1 MENKSSGK
9 AVKAGVGYT
18 IGNVL
23 VRGIS
28 FLSLPIFSRIM
39 TTDQFGVYNVFVSY
53 EAILY
58 VVIGCA
64 IHSSMQSANIEFKN
78 RIDDYASSVSLIY
91 ILNAVV
97 LLAVVQAFGGTLSQ
111 LLDFDKV
118 ILCLLVLY
126 SLGSAILALYNNR
139 ISISY
144 DYKRYLMIALFNAVG
159 NVLLSLLLM
168 FTVFSDRRD
177 YGRIIGSTGTL
188 FIISILILSFLYR
201 KEKPK
206 FNKIYWKFALKYSL
220 PIVPHGISQVLL
232 AQFDRIMIRALVN
245 NAAAGIY
252 SLAGNIKLVL
262 TIITESVT
270 TAWRTWFYSE
280 MNQGN
285 IKLIQEK
292 AIQVSGLFVI
302 FAVGLMAI
310 SPEMI
315 FILGG
320 KEYAR
325 GRFVAIPMIMDAF
338 ILFLYNVIVQSE
350 YYSRKTV
357 YIMFGTMI
365 AAAINII
372 TNYIF
377 INLYGFIAA
386 AYTTLFSYICYLILH
401 IVISYKQVHFS
412 VIPLKWLA
420 GWVAIVGVCG
430 ALDLVFID
438 CLAVRWILCISI
450 VAALGMYL
458 LKRSGY
464 EEIIKRRVVKK

>member
-23 VRGIS
+23 VKGIS

-91 ILNAVV
+91 ILNAVI
-97 LLAVVQAFGGTLSQ
+97 LLAVVQAFGGALSH
-111 LLDFDKV
+111 LLDFDKA

-126 SLGSAILALYNNR
+126 SFGSAIIALYNNR
-139 ISISY
+139 ISINY
-144 DYKRYLMIALFNAVG
+144 DYKRYLVIALFNAVG
-159 NVLLSLLLM
+159 NVLLSLALM
-168 FTVFSDRRD
+168 LTVFSDRRD

-188 FIISILILSFLYR
+188 FIISIFLLGFLYR
-201 KEKPK
+201 KAKPK
-206 FNKIYWKFALKYSL
+206 IDKVYWKFALKYSL

-232 AQFDRIMIRALVN
+232 AQFDRIMIRALVS

-280 MNQGN
+280 MNKGS

-320 KEYAR
+320 QEYAL

-357 YIMFGTMI
+357 YIMLGTVI
-365 AAAINII
+365 TAIINII
-372 TNYIF
+372 TNHIF
-377 INLYGFIAA
+377 ISLYGFIAA
-386 AYTTLFSYICYLILH
+386 AYTTLFSYVCYLILH
-401 IVISYKQVHFS
+401 IVISYRQVHFS

-420 GWVAIVGVCG
+420 AWVTIVAICG
-430 ALDLVFID
+430 AFDLVFMD
-438 CLAVRWILCISI
+438 YLVFRWMLCIC
-450 VAALGMYL
+450 VVVTLGMYL

-464 EEIIKRRVVKK
+464 YEIIKRKAIKK